1 VEVGALGGTHVLGDW
16 VELPSQIMENWTW
29 ERPALDLFA
38 RHWQT
43 GEPIPEELYRKM
55 LAARNFMGAYNQ
67 MRQLSFGT
75 LDLDLHIRF
84 DPETDGD
91 PVERAQRVMEDFHP
105 KPHFARDHFITAF
118 SHIFSGGY
126 AAGYYSYMWS
136 AVLEADAF
144 TRFQREGL
152 FNRETGRA
160 FVDAVL
166 SQGDAEEP
174 DELFRRF
181 MGREPDPEALLRRD
195 LGLNEVATEADTAS

>member
-1 VEVGALGGTHVLGDW
+1 VD
-16 VELPSQIMENWTW
+16 
-29 ERPALDLFA
+29 
-38 RHWQT
+38 
-43 GEPIPEELYRKM
+43 
-55 LAARNFMGAYNQ
+55 
-67 MRQLSFGT
+67 
-75 LDLDLHIRF
+75 
-84 DPETDGD
+84 
-91 PVERAQRVMEDFHP
+91 RAQEVLERFTP
-105 KPHFARDHFITAF
+105 RPNFGRDHFITSFA
-118 SHIFSGGY
+118 HIFSGGY
-126 AAGYYSYMWS
+126 GAGYYSYMWS

-195 LGLNEVATEADTAS
+195 LGLDAVAAEADTAS